1 MEQKFDFVE
10 VTLEPEDYDKVKE
23 VYRLHKEQASK
34 LFDLSSNI
42 VTDEDIMDYI
52 KVRVTYDIVLLAID
66 KETNHYSGC
75 VILQDPIV
83 YDDRIVNMECH
94 LVVGKRYWGK
104 NSRDIVNSIYE
115 FIDDNETLLEVA
127 SSKGFEVRLMDREG
141 KLKNSKFKIINNLS
155 SIL

>member
-52 KVRVTYDIVLLAID
+52 KVRITYDIVLLA
-66 KETNHYSGC
+66 Y
-75 VILQDPIV
+75 
-83 YDDRIVNMECH
+83 
-94 LVVGKRYWGK
+94 
-104 NSRDIVNSIYE
+104 
-115 FIDDNETLLEVA
+115 
-127 SSKGFEVRLMDREG
+127 
-141 KLKNSKFKIINNLS
+141 
-155 SIL
+155 

>member
-52 KVRVTYDIVLLAID
+52 KVRITYDIVLLAID
-66 KETNHYSGC
+66 KQTNHYS
-75 VILQDPIV
+75 
-83 YDDRIVNMECH
+83 
-94 LVVGKRYWGK
+94 
-104 NSRDIVNSIYE
+104 
-115 FIDDNETLLEVA
+115 
-127 SSKGFEVRLMDREG
+127 
-141 KLKNSKFKIINNLS
+141 
-155 SIL
+155 